1 MKTIETLRIVSTTR
15 LEKPTRNIL
24 YAFIDESGKEWDIC
38 CYDDGLIIAT
48 ELIRIPNDWK
58 KGKSFEVYN
67 LILPEKGEL
76 RK

>member
-1 MKTIETLRIVSTTR
+1 MKTLRIVSTTR

-48 ELIRIPNDWK
+48 ELIRIPDSNDRK
-58 KGKSFEVYN
+58 KGKSFEVEN
-67 LILPEKGEL
+67 LILP
-76 RK
+76 RRN